1 MYSLNV
7 PVPPRVIRVIDD
19 LSPLVTQ
26 LDSIREQPTLL
37 VKRLGALD
45 PIEFDR
51 TEKTV
56 RSTVAGTPTFEAAA
70 TSIDVFRTPPNGP
83 GPVVYL
89 AVRSPELKRLHQ
101 RLVAEF
107 GAVEGLEGE
116 GYVPHIT
123 LGRGGDPETIATL
136 CDRSFDSLTWTVT
149 ELVLWDAKR
158 ELSAGTIP
166 LPA

>member
-1 MYSLNV
+1 MT
-7 PVPPRVIRVIDD
+7 RVIDE
-19 LSPLVTQ
+19 LSPLVAN
-26 LDSIREQPTLL
+26 LDSIRERPTLL
-37 VKRLGALD
+37 VKRLGSLD
-45 PIEFDR
+45 PVEFDR

-56 RSTVAGTPTFEAAA
+56 RSTVVGTPSFEIAA
-70 TSIDVFRTPPNGP
+70 TGIDVFRDPPNGP

-89 AVRSPELKRLHQ
+89 AVRSQELDRLHR

-107 GAVEGLEGE
+107 GATEGLEGD

-123 LGRGGDPETIATL
+123 LGRGGDPATIETL
-136 CDRSFDSLTWTVT
+136 RDRPFEPIRWTVT

-158 ELSAGTIP
+158 QVTAGTIP

>member
-7 PVPPRVIRVIDD
+7 PVPPRVTRIIDE
-19 LSPLVTQ
+19 LSPLVAQ
-26 LDSIREQPTLL
+26 LDSIREHPTLL
-37 VKRLGALD
+37 VKRLGALE

-51 TEKTV
+51 TEKAV
-56 RSTVAGTPTFEAAA
+56 RSTVTGTPTFEVAV
-70 TSIDVFRTPPNGP
+70 TGIDVFREPPNGP

-89 AVRSPELKRLHQ
+89 AVRGSELHRLHQ

-107 GAVEGLEGE
+107 GAAEGLEGE

-123 LGRGGDPETIATL
+123 LGRGGDPETIETL
-136 CDRSFDSLTWTVT
+136 CDRSIESVTWTVT
-149 ELVLWDAKR
+149 ELLFWDAR
-158 ELSAGTIP
+158 RALTAGRIP